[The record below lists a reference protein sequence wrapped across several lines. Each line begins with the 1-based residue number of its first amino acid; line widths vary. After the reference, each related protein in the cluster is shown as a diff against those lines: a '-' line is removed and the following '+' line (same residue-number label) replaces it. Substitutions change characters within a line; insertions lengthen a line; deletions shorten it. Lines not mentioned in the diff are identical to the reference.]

1 VVDSNQ
7 GFSEAG
13 FPTGAVFGPTSAAE
27 LRLVTCI
34 GTSTEYAAPA
44 ATTWW
49 CSRGWRART
58 GGTRDDHGVGTGDGR
73 GRSRPWRLLRG
84 AMVLLLVLGL
94 VFFAGGGWFYSGEIR
109 DGALAS
115 LPPGAPNLQTRVLAV
130 GDATITLARDPRS
143 PGALTTPG
151 TWGLIWQGGY
161 GRLGAI
167 RSQADDRIERAFRR
181 LEGPNPRP
189 GELTAVDGYAW
200 PADPA
205 LAAGRPARE
214 VSYPSPIGPI
224 PAWRVDGRR
233 DTWVILVHGYNAAR
247 TETLRTL
254 AAVAAQGFPVL
265 AISYRNDPGA
275 PRNPDGLRHWG
286 ATEWRD
292 LEAATRYA
300 LGQGATGVVLAGYSM
315 GGAVVTSF
323 LLSSPLASQVR
334 GVVLDAPALDLGK
347 VLDYGAEDRTLPVLG
362 TPVPPALTEVAKRI
376 AGLRYDLD
384 WGDLDYVDRAG
395 GLRSP
400 ILLFHQGGDPTVPV
414 TISERLARARP
425 DLVTFERF
433 GGAGHVQSWNV
444 DRPRYERA
452 LRAFLDRVAPA
463 RAAA

>member
-1 VVDSNQ
+1 V
-7 GFSEAG
+7 
-13 FPTGAVFGPTSAAE
+13 
-27 LRLVTCI
+27 
-34 GTSTEYAAPA
+34 GTS
-44 ATTWW
+44 
-49 CSRGWRART
+49 
-58 GGTRDDHGVGTGDGR
+58 DGR
-73 GRSRPWRLLRG
+73 GRSRRWRLLRG
-84 AMVLLLVLGL
+84 AVVLVLVLGL

-115 LPPGAPNLQTRVLAV
+115 VAPGAPDLQTRVLAV
-130 GDATITLARDPRS
+130 GDATITLARDPQS
-143 PGALTTPG
+143 PEALTTPG
-151 TWGLIWQGGY
+151 TWGLVWAGGGY

-167 RSQADDRIERAFRR
+167 RSQGGDRVERAFRR
-181 LEGPNPRP
+181 LEGPAPSA
-189 GELTAVDGYAW
+189 GALTAVDGYAW

-214 VSYPSPIGPI
+214 VTYPSPLGPT

-254 AAVAAQGFPVL
+254 ALVAGQGYPAL

-275 PRNPDGLRHWG
+275 PRTPDGLRRWG

-300 LGQGATGVVLAGYSM
+300 IGQGAAGVVLAGYSM
-315 GGAVVTSF
+315 GGAVVASF
-323 LLSSPLASQVR
+323 LLSSPLAARVR
-334 GVVLDAPALDLGK
+334 GVVLDAPALDLGQ
-347 VLDYGAEDRTLPVLG
+347 VIDHGAEDRTLPVLG
-362 TPVPPALTEVAKRI
+362 TPVPPALTEVAKGI
-376 AGLRYDLD
+376 AGVRYDLD

-400 ILLFHQGGDPTVPV
+400 ILLFHQTGDPTVPE

-433 GGAGHVQSWNV
+433 GGDGHVQSWNV

-452 LRAFLDRVAPA
+452 LRAFLGRVAPA
-463 RAAA
+463 RAA

>member
-1 VVDSNQ
+1 
-7 GFSEAG
+7 
-13 FPTGAVFGPTSAAE
+13 
-27 LRLVTCI
+27 
-34 GTSTEYAAPA
+34 
-44 ATTWW
+44 
-49 CSRGWRART
+49 
-58 GGTRDDHGVGTGDGR
+58 VGTGDGR

-84 AMVLLLVLGL
+84 AVVLLLVLGL
-94 VFFAGGGWFYSGEIR
+94 VFFAGGGWFYAGEIR
-109 DGALAS
+109 DGALATV
-115 LPPGAPNLQTRVLAV
+115 PPRAPDLQTRVLAV

-143 PGALTTPG
+143 PEALTTPG
-151 TWGLIWQGGY
+151 TWGLSWPGGY

-167 RSQADDRIERAFRR
+167 RSQAGDRIERAFRR
-181 LEGPNPRP
+181 LQGPNPQP

-200 PADPA
+200 PADPT

-214 VSYPSPIGPI
+214 VSYPSPLGPT

-233 DTWVILVHGYNAAR
+233 DTWVLLVHGYNAAR

-254 AAVAAQGFPVL
+254 AAVAAQGYPAL

-300 LGQGATGVVLAGYSM
+300 LDQGAAGVVLAGYSM
-315 GGAVVTSF
+315 GGAVVASF
-323 LLSSPLASQVR
+323 LLSSPLASRVR
-334 GVVLDAPALDLGK
+334 GVVLDAPALDLGS
-347 VLDYGAEDRTLPVLG
+347 VLDYGAVDRTLPVLG
-362 TPVPPALTEVAKRI
+362 TSVPPALTEVAKGI

-414 TISERLARARP
+414 AISERLARARP
-425 DLVTFERF
+425 DLVAFERF
-433 GGAGHVQSWNV
+433 GGDGHVQSWNV

-463 RAAA
+463 RAA

>member
-1 VVDSNQ
+1 
-7 GFSEAG
+7 
-13 FPTGAVFGPTSAAE
+13 
-27 LRLVTCI
+27 
-34 GTSTEYAAPA
+34 
-44 ATTWW
+44 
-49 CSRGWRART
+49 
-58 GGTRDDHGVGTGDGR
+58 VGTGGGR

-84 AMVLLLVLGL
+84 AVVLLLVLGL

-115 LPPGAPNLQTRVLAV
+115 VPPGAPALQTRVLAV
-130 GDATITLARDPRS
+130 GDATITLAHDPQS
-143 PGALTTPG
+143 PGELTTPG

-200 PADPA
+200 PADPG

-214 VSYPSPIGPI
+214 VTYPSPLGPT

-254 AAVAAQGFPVL
+254 AAVAAQGFPAL

-300 LGQGATGVVLAGYSM
+300 LGQGAAGVVLAGYSM
-315 GGAVVTSF
+315 GGAVVASF
-323 LLSSPLASQVR
+323 LLSSPLASRVR
-334 GVVLDAPALDLGK
+334 GVVLDAPALDLGE

-362 TPVPPALTEVAKRI
+362 TPVPPALTEVAKGI

-384 WGDLDYVDRAG
+384 WGDLDDVDRAG

-414 TISERLARARP
+414 AISERLARARP

-433 GGAGHVQSWNV
+433 GGEGHVQSWNV

-463 RAAA
+463 RAA

>member
-1 VVDSNQ
+1 VV
-7 GFSEAG
+7 
-13 FPTGAVFGPTSAAE
+13 
-27 LRLVTCI
+27 LV
-34 GTSTEYAAPA
+34 
-44 ATTWW
+44 
-49 CSRGWRART
+49 
-58 GGTRDDHGVGTGDGR
+58 
-73 GRSRPWRLLRG
+73 
-84 AMVLLLVLGL
+84 LVLGL

-115 LPPGAPNLQTRVLAV
+115 VPPGPPELQTRVLAV

-143 PGALTTPG
+143 PEALTTPG

-167 RSQADDRIERAFRR
+167 RSQAGDRIERAFRR
-181 LEGPNPRP
+181 LQGPEPRP

-214 VSYPSPIGPI
+214 VTYPSPLGPV

-254 AAVAAQGFPVL
+254 AAVAAQGFPAL
-265 AISYRNDPGA
+265 AIGYRNDPGA
-275 PRNPDGLRHWG
+275 PRTPDGLRHWG

-300 LGQGATGVVLAGYSM
+300 LGQGAAGVVLAGSSM
-315 GGAVVTSF
+315 GGAVVASF
-323 LLSSPLASQVR
+323 LLSSPLAARVR
-334 GVVLDAPALDLGK
+334 GVVLDAPALDLGA
-347 VLDYGAEDRTLPVLG
+347 VIDEGAEDRELPVLG
-362 TPVPPALTEVAKRI
+362 TPVPPALTEVAKGI
-376 AGLRYDLD
+376 AGFRYDLD

-395 GLRSP
+395 GLAAP
-400 ILLFHQGGDPTVPV
+400 VLLFHQAGDPTVPV
-414 TISERLARARP
+414 AISERLARTHP

-433 GGAGHVQSWNV
+433 GGDGHVQSWNV

-463 RAAA
+463 RAA

>member
-1 VVDSNQ
+1 V
-7 GFSEAG
+7 
-13 FPTGAVFGPTSAAE
+13 
-27 LRLVTCI
+27 
-34 GTSTEYAAPA
+34 GTS
-44 ATTWW
+44 
-49 CSRGWRART
+49 
-58 GGTRDDHGVGTGDGR
+58 DGR

-84 AMVLLLVLGL
+84 AVVLLLVLGL

-115 LPPGAPNLQTRVLAV
+115 VPPGPPDLQTRVLAV
-130 GDATITLARDPRS
+130 GDASITLARDPRS
-143 PGALTTPG
+143 PEALTTPG

-167 RSQADDRIERAFRR
+167 RAQAGDRIERAFRR

-214 VSYPSPIGPI
+214 VAYPSPVGPT

-254 AAVAAQGFPVL
+254 AAVAGQGYPAL

-275 PRNPDGLRHWG
+275 PRTPDGLRHWG
-286 ATEWRD
+286 TTEWRD

-300 LGQGATGVVLAGYSM
+300 INQGAAGVVLAGYSM

-323 LLSSPLASQVR
+323 LLSSPLAARVR
-334 GVVLDAPALDLGK
+334 GVVLDAPALDLGE
-347 VLDYGAEDRTLPVLG
+347 VIDDGAEDRSLPVLG
-362 TPVPPALTEVAKRI
+362 TPVPPALTEVAKGI
-376 AGLRYDLD
+376 AGVRYDLD
-384 WGDLDYVDRAG
+384 WGELDYVDRAG
-395 GLRSP
+395 GLKTP
-400 ILLFHQGGDPTVPV
+400 ILLFHQTGDPTVPV
-414 TISERLARARP
+414 DISERLARARP
-425 DLVTFERF
+425 DLVTLERF
-433 GGAGHVQSWNV
+433 GGDGHVQSWNV

-463 RAAA
+463 RAA